1 MNPLVSGF
9 ALLALASAVVS
20 GSHFHG
26 GSQST
31 DRIEAAAAAVL
42 GLVEGG
48 AIPAPAQLQVLRLPT
63 DPTRGELAPRGFGD
77 QALTTAVLAHLGGN
91 TRGDGPSLATCEET
105 RRPTVGVRC
114 RFPEGIP
121 VGIHVESLGSGQ
133 GVFGVSILEPT
144 EDPGMP
150 LDLSDYRVSV
160 NRLPSGAWRF
170 GEVLSQGSAQV
181 NWRALATVKPDTVAQ
196 QQR

>member
-1 MNPLVSGF
+1 MNRFKSGF
-9 ALLALASAVVS
+9 ALLALAPAIVS

-26 GSQST
+26 DSQST

-42 GLVEGG
+42 GLVEVG

-77 QALTTAVLAHLGGN
+77 QALTTAVLAQLGGN
-91 TRGDGPSLATCEET
+91 TRDDGPSLATCEET
-105 RRPTVGVRC
+105 LRPSIGARC

-121 VGIHVESLGSGQ
+121 VGIRVESLDSGR

-150 LDLSDYRVSV
+150 LDLADYRVSV
-160 NRLPSGAWRF
+160 SRLPSGAWRF
-170 GEVLSQGSAQV
+170 GGVISEGSAQV
-181 NWRALATVKPDTVAQ
+181 NWRALATVKPDTVVL